1 MGTLIRFRGLT
12 RSYASGEGVVHALR
26 GVDLEI
32 AEGELLAIT
41 GASGSGKST
50 ALNIMGT
57 LDRPD
62 TGTYELDGEAV
73 EGRDDVELAQLRN
86 RKIGFVFQSF
96 HLLAGMSALENV
108 ELPMIYAGVA
118 RRVRRDRAAAALDR
132 VGLGDRMA
140 HHPNQLSGGQQQRVA
155 IARAVVN
162 EPKLLLADEP
172 TGALDSSTTA
182 EILALFRELS
192 RQGVTL
198 VVVTH
203 DPSVASFAARR
214 MEFRDGGIV
223 ADSRGAA

>member
-172 TGALDSSTTA
+172 TGALDSSTTT